1 MTSPPQE
8 KSNNKLAAQATTNVV
23 RAVKAVRGKTTGPLL
38 FLARLIV
45 YSFAICVAAIAA
57 IVLLTIALV
66 KIVNQ
71 LLPGDVWAAYL
82 LLGAL
87 FALAGTFL
95 WSKRAS

>member
-1 MTSPPQE
+1 VTSPPQE
-8 KSNNKLAAQATTNVV
+8 KSNNKLAAQATSNVI
-23 RAVKAVRGKTTGPLL
+23 RAVKAVRAKTTGPLL

-57 IVLLTIALV
+57 MVLLTIAFV

-82 LLGAL
+82 LLGAV

-95 WSKRAS
+95 WSKRVS